1 MIAKN
6 ITLRGIK
13 MSKYKTVKAEN
24 GKYYFQGDDGKLYGE
39 GYDLVLFRVQ
49 PSRAIV
55 IKGNRFFKVD
65 MDNNFKAV
73 AAGNVPKGFVERFK
87 RAINNP
93 AGKKLD
99 PETIHKV
106 VEQCEKN
113 KKDYTEIINRLAEQG
128 FWGDWANKYTQGHDN
143 EDDDGKAE

>member
-1 MIAKN
+1 
-6 ITLRGIK
+6 

-65 MDNNFKAV
+65 MDNDFKAV
-73 AAGNVPKGFVERFK
+73 AAGNVPTGFVERFK
-87 RAINNP
+87 RA
-93 AGKKLD
+93 
-99 PETIHKV
+99 
-106 VEQCEKN
+106 KN

-128 FWGDWANKYTQGHDN
+128 FWGDWANKYTQIGHDN